1 MFAPTD
7 LFGRGLRLPLRL
19 IPRAAVLPVL
29 SGANRGLKWIV
40 GAGTHGCWLGRYER
54 QELSWLLSQIDADS
68 TVWDIGA
75 HAGYVTMACAR
86 RARHV
91 VACEASPRNTAFLR
105 RHVTLNGLRNVS
117 IVEAAI
123 SDRAGALVSF
133 GTSQDDYQGHI
144 GGAGDIVRT
153 TTIDALLA
161 SGLPPPTFV
170 KMDIEGGEADALRG
184 GVQTFASNKPS
195 LLLAVHSETLAAEC
209 RRFLEDLGYQVSE
222 MNAATL
228 WARPGDNAS

>member
-7 LFGRGLRLPLRL
+7 LLGRGLRLPLRL
-19 IPRAAVLPVL
+19 IPRTAVLPVL
-29 SGANRGLKWIV
+29 SGANQGLKWTV

-54 QELSWLLSQIDADS
+54 QEISWLLAQINADS

-105 RHVTLNGLRNVS
+105 AHVALNGLENVS

-123 SDRAGALVSF
+123 SDRADSLVPF

-144 GGAGDIVRT
+144 GGAGHMVRT
-153 TTIDALLA
+153 ATIDTLVA
-161 SGLPPPTFV
+161 SGLPPPSFV

-184 GVQTFASNKPS
+184 GVQTFASNQPS
-195 LLLAVHSETLAAEC
+195 LLLAVHSESLAAEC
-209 RRFLEDLGYQVSE
+209 RRFLETLGYLVNE
-222 MNAATL
+222 INVATL
-228 WARPGDNAS
+228 WARPGNGTK